1 MRFILTPLCAIV
13 TLLCILVNSGC
24 QTSSSS
30 EISSLKSNIIC
41 GLDTEYSWWEVLSC
55 STTNGTIEGY
65 GLLDTGAGCNRINK
79 NCADKLGKL

>member
-24 QTSSSS
+24 QTSSS
-30 EISSLKSNIIC
+30 EISSLKSNII
-41 GLDTEYSWWEVLSC
+41 LDTESSWWEVLSF
-55 STTNGTIEGY
+55 STTDGTIEEY